1 MSTVNISLPDPMKDY
16 IETQVTEG
24 MYGSVSDYIRT
35 LIREDQKRRANDE
48 LEKKILAALDQG
60 SYQEITPEF
69 FERLRI
75 RIDGKKTDQGPG

>member
-16 IETQVTEG
+16 IDTQVTEG

-48 LEKKILAALDQG
+48 LEKKILAALDKG
-60 SYQEITPEF
+60 NYQEVTPEF
-69 FERLRI
+69 FERLRT
-75 RIDGKKTDQGPG
+75 RIDDKKTGKGQE